1 MILCCGL
8 GLVLAAAKKKL
19 VKTSFHRMIPHQRQS
34 GRLLFLFYLST
45 GACWNR
51 ARDTSPRPMPRPWG
65 GASCRTF
72 GRDGARRRASFAGA
86 DRPVLQ
92 FRRRGLTGKRRQH
105 DLETNM
111 GFEG

>member
-1 MILCCGL
+1 
-8 GLVLAAAKKKL
+8 
-19 VKTSFHRMIPHQRQS
+19 
-34 GRLLFLFYLST
+34 
-45 GACWNR
+45 
-51 ARDTSPRPMPRPWG
+51 MPRPWG